1 MYSTETNAM
10 TTTDHFIGA
19 GAGYGRRPSFSLFF
33 RLYAAAK
40 WTLLWLPRFW
50 KARSQLAF
58 LAAMSECE
66 RRDIGLTGCDVE
78 NALALPVDR
87 DPTEVLARV
96 VEDRRLR
103 REH

>member
-1 MYSTETNAM
+1 MSSTETNAM

-19 GAGYGRRPSFSLFF
+19 EAGYGRRPSFSLFF

-50 KARSQLAF
+50 KARGELAV

-66 RRDIGLTGCDVE
+66 RRDIGLTAFDIE
-78 NALALPVDR
+78 NALTLPVER
-87 DPTEVLARV
+87 DPTEVLAQMV
-96 VEDRRLR
+96 DDRRHC
-103 REH
+103 REG

>member
-1 MYSTETNAM
+1 MSRTATNAM
-10 TTTDHFIGA
+10 TRTDHFIGA
-19 GAGYGRRPSFSLFF
+19 ETGYRQHASSSLF

-50 KARSQLAF
+50 KVRSQLAG

-66 RRDIGLTGCDVE
+66 RRDIGLTGFDVE
-78 NALALPVDR
+78 NAFALPVDR
-87 DPTEVLARV
+87 DPTEILAQV
-96 VEDRRLR
+96 VADRRFR

>member
-1 MYSTETNAM
+1 MSSTETNPM
-10 TTTDHFIGA
+10 TTIDHFIGA
-19 GAGYGRRPSFSLFF
+19 KTGYGRRPSFSLFF

-50 KARSQLAF
+50 KARGELAV

-66 RRDIGLTGCDVE
+66 RRDIGLTGCDIA

-87 DPTEVLARV
+87 DPTEVLAQV
-96 VEDRRLR
+96 VTDRRLR
-103 REH
+103 RER